1 MKKEIRSLGSI
12 KTLMNMKHRSLPKAE
27 RSNDAELYLLKNNL
41 ALAQRELS
49 SVSKR
54 KEIVENKIREIEE
67 RIAELESEA
76 GITRSKSAADS
87 HSIKTMPRG
96 AIKVMKV
103 NY

>member
-1 MKKEIRSLGSI
+1 MKREIQSIRSI
-12 KTLMNMKHRSLPKAE
+12 KTLMSMKHRSLPKAE

-54 KEIVENKIREIEE
+54 KEIVENKIRELEE
-67 RIAELESEA
+67 RIVEMESGA
-76 GITRSKSAADS
+76 GITRSKSTADS

>member
-1 MKKEIRSLGSI
+1 MKRDIGSIGSI
-12 KTLMNMKHRSLPKAE
+12 KTLMSMKHRSLPKAE

-54 KEIVENKIREIEE
+54 KEIVENRIREIDE

-76 GITRSKSAADS
+76 GITRSKSTADS
-87 HSIKTMPRG
+87 HSINTMPRG

>member
-1 MKKEIRSLGSI
+1 MKRDIRSIGSI
-12 KTLMNMKHRSLPKAE
+12 KTLMSMKHRSLPKAE

-54 KEIVENKIREIEE
+54 KEIVDNRIREIEE
-67 RIAELESEA
+67 RITELESEA
-76 GITRSKSAADS
+76 GISRSKNVADS